1 MTSLVT
7 PVAREKYDRREEQN
21 FREFVRRN
29 VSEALSQAQRANEAF
44 RYGNI
49 PEYADDVA
57 AGTGGL
63 IQGQLYRTATG
74 QLMVKL

>member
-7 PVAREKYDRREEQN
+7 PVAKEKYDRREEQN

-29 VSEALSQAQRANEAF
+29 LSDALNRTQVVSEAL